1 MDVQQ
6 RLAKNVRAYRR
17 QLDLSQ
23 EKFALES
30 QIDRTYVSGVER
42 ATRNPSIKLVEKF
55 AKGLGVDVADLLK
68 VPEQD

>member
-17 QLDLSQ
+17 KLDLSQ

-42 ATRNPSIKLVEKF
+42 AARNPSIKLVEKF